1 MSRRRTTTTDLM
13 IFEFSTASGECR
25 WVAAPDEETAAA
37 VAAKKGWKGSP
48 GQIYKGYTCLP
59 KDDAGLRQF
68 GCDVIVRKSTKE
80 KKS

>member
-1 MSRRRTTTTDLM
+1 MSRRRSTDELM
-13 IFEFSTASGECR
+13 IFEFSTAIGECR

-48 GQIYKGYTCLP
+48 GRIYEDYPCLP

-68 GCDVIVRKSTKE
+68 GCDVIARKSTKE